1 MLLPEE
7 MVGWYNSPV
16 PGLITQRQKDLL
28 SLIYEYIQTSGYPP
42 TFEEMREGLK
52 VKSNQSVIDLLAKL
66 TEARYIRR
74 DEGARSLTVL
84 PLGYQV
90 LNMPLRAPFIGAA
103 SAGMPIEAIPIHG
116 QWQAIPSVHGNLD
129 RLAEEIFMLRVHGD
143 SMINAGID
151 DGDAVL
157 VQTKKEF
164 VSGEVV
170 LAQVGDSVTIKRFI
184 SQNKPPFVF
193 LKPENP
199 KYEILLIDDDTEIK
213 GKVISV
219 FKQNGWKSII

>member
-1 MLLPEE
+1 MQKRLSS
-7 MVGWYNSPV
+7 V
-16 PGLITQRQKDLL
+16 TKRQKELL
-28 SLIYEYIQTSGYPP
+28 SLIYHYIAGSGYPP
-42 TFEEMREGLK
+42 TFEEMREGLG
-52 VKSNQSVIDLLAKL
+52 VRSNQSVIDLLDKL
-66 TEARYIRR
+66 TRDRYLKR

-90 LNMPLRAPFIGAA
+90 LGKPPLVPILGAT
-103 SAGMPIEAIPIHG
+103 SAGMPIEAVGITG
-116 QWQAIPSVHGNLD
+116 QWLAYPVHDD
-129 RLAEEIFMLRVHGD
+129 RIERLQEEMFMLRVHGD

-164 VSGEVV
+164 ISGEVV
-170 LAQVGDSVTIKRFI
+170 LAQIGDSVTIKRFI
-184 SQNKPPFVF
+184 SQDKPPYVY

-199 KYEILLIDDDTEIK
+199 SYGNILIRDDVELK

-219 FKQNGWKSII
+219 LKSGFWKSII

>member
-1 MLLPEE
+1 MQKQAF
-7 MVGWYNSPV
+7 S
-16 PGLITQRQKDLL
+16 ITPRQKDLL

-42 TFEEMREGLK
+42 TFEDMRVGLK

-66 TEARYIRR
+66 TEARYLKR

-90 LNMPLRAPFIGAA
+90 LGKPLLAPFIGAA
-103 SAGMPIEAIPIHG
+103 SAGVPIEAIPIHG
-116 QWQAIPSVHGNLD
+116 QWKSIPSVHDQFD
-129 RLAEEIFMLRVHGD
+129 RLSEEVFMLRVHGD

-164 VSGEVV
+164 ISGEVV

-184 SQNKPPFVF
+184 SQDKPPYVY

-199 KYEILLIDDDTEIK
+199 KYENLLIDDDTELK
-213 GKVISV
+213 GKIISV
-219 FKQNGWKSII
+219 FKQDNWKSVI

>member
-1 MLLPEE
+1 M
-7 MVGWYNSPV
+7 
-16 PGLITQRQKDLL
+16 L
-28 SLIYEYIQTSGYPP
+28 SLIHEYIQTSGYPP

-52 VKSNQSVIDLLAKL
+52 VKSNQSVVDLLAKL
-66 TEARYIRR
+66 TEARYLKR

-90 LNMPLRAPFIGAA
+90 LGKPQLAQFIGAA
-103 SAGMPIEAIPIHG
+103 SAGVPIEAIPIHG
-116 QWQAIPSVHGNLD
+116 QWQAIPSVHDRFD
-129 RLAEEIFMLRVHGD
+129 RLNEEVFMLRVHGD

-164 VSGEVV
+164 LSGEVV

-184 SQNKPPFVF
+184 SQDKPPYVF

-199 KYEILLIDDDTEIK
+199 KYNILLIDDDTELK
-213 GKVISV
+213 GKIISI
-219 FKQNGWKSII
+219 FKQDGRKLVV

>member
-1 MLLPEE
+1 MQKQAF
-7 MVGWYNSPV
+7 S
-16 PGLITQRQKDLL
+16 ITPRQRDLL

-42 TFEEMREGLK
+42 TFEDMRAGLK

-66 TEARYIRR
+66 TDARYLKR

-84 PLGYQV
+84 PLGYQA
-90 LNMPLRAPFIGAA
+90 LGKPLLAPFIGAA
-103 SAGMPIEAIPIHG
+103 SAGVPIEAIPIHG
-116 QWQAIPSVHGNLD
+116 QWKSIPSVHDQFD
-129 RLAEEIFMLRVHGD
+129 RLSEEVFMLRVHGD

-164 VSGEVV
+164 ISGEVV

-184 SQNKPPFVF
+184 SQDKPPYVF

-199 KYEILLIDDDTEIK
+199 KYENLLIDDDTELK
-213 GKVISV
+213 GKIISV
-219 FKQNGWKSII
+219 FKQDNWKPVI

>member
-1 MLLPEE
+1 MAKQ
-7 MVGWYNSPV
+7 GFS
-16 PGLITQRQKDLL
+16 ITKRQKDLL

-52 VKSNQSVIDLLAKL
+52 VKSNQSVVDLLAKL
-66 TEARYIRR
+66 TEARYLKR

-84 PLGYQV
+84 PLGYEA
-90 LNMPLRAPFIGAA
+90 LGKPLLAPFIGAV
-103 SAGMPIEAIPIHG
+103 SAGMPIEAIPVHG
-116 QWQAIPSVHGNLD
+116 QWKAIPSVHDNLH
-129 RLAEEIFMLRVHGD
+129 RLQEEVFMLRVHGD

-164 VSGEVV
+164 ISGEVV
-170 LAQVGDSVTIKRFI
+170 LAQIGDSVTIKRFI
-184 SQNKPPFVF
+184 SQDKPPYVF

-199 KYEILLIDDDTEIK
+199 KYEILLIDDDTELK
-213 GKVISV
+213 GKVISI
-219 FKQNGWKSII
+219 FKQDGWKSII